1 MIEAIITTDSIEYI
15 SKTDPAV
22 DHLKSDFGKYADT
35 NDESHIV
42 LHEGATPTRWKLR
55 PLSQTQVRRSMGS
68 AMVDGHGSAIVMEVG
83 ARLLSV
89 GLIGARDFGDGKKVP
104 RDLEWPAGAPSN
116 IIETIPAATQLDL
129 GEALYRLCNGPM
141 NQTGLEDEGKS
152 PSPSSSKGQG
162 NSTTLASSAP
172 TATKTKASGGGGG
185 ARSLRKSKS

>member
-35 NDESHIV
+35 NDESHLV
-42 LHEGATPTRWKLR
+42 LREGTTPTRWKLR
-55 PLSQTQVRRSMGS
+55 PLSQTQVRRAMGT
-68 AMVDGHGSAIVMEVG
+68 AMVDGHGTAMLMEVG

-89 GLIGARDFGDGKKVP
+89 GLVGARDFGDGKKVP
-104 RDLEWPAGAPSN
+104 RDLEWPTGISAEVL
-116 IIETIPAATQLDL
+116 ETIPANTQLDL
-129 GEALYRLCNGPM
+129 GEALYRLCNGPT

-162 NSTTLASSAP
+162 NSTKSASSAP
-172 TATKTKASGGGGG
+172 TATKTKANAGGGG